1 MPVDSPAEKMLIKL
15 LIQNKLVTKNQ
26 ITRIV
31 RKTVG
36 QSDKTLHE
44 ELIERHFID
53 PEVMPKVL
61 AAIKKKGYH
70 FPLLSE
76 QSL

>member
-15 LIQNKLVTKNQ
+15 LIQNKLVTKSQ
-26 ITRIV
+26 VTRV
-31 RKTVG
+31 VKKTVG
-36 QSDKTLHE
+36 KSEKTLHE
-44 ELIERHFID
+44 ELVDLHFVD
-53 PEVMPKVL
+53 PKVMPKVL
-61 AAIKKKGYH
+61 QAIKKKGYH